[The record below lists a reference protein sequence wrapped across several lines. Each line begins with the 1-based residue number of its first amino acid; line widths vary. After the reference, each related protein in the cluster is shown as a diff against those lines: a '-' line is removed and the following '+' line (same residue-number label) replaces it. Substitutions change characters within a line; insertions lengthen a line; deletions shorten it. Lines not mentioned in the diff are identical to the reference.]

1 MKMEGTENAYLLHKE
16 LGEMMTATMTVVR
29 YNDQLEDTLKN
40 LMSLL
45 SVGIISTS
53 MIRKNGATKAH
64 TLHVS
69 LKIC

>member
-45 SVGIISTS
+45 SVGTTSTS
-53 MIRKNGATKAH
+53 MIRKMEQSRR
-64 TLHVS
+64 TLYTS
-69 LKIC
+69 A